1 MTGSGCTP
9 TADGRHVPTID
20 GDQVFIPKLNLDD
33 QWSIEDH
40 VKSLE
45 MAKFSD
51 KSCQVEDV
59 TPKILP
65 KPRKKK
71 KKTKVMCLVKK

>member
-1 MTGSGCTP
+1 MNDP
-9 TADGRHVPTID
+9 
-20 GDQVFIPKLNLDD
+20 LDD

-45 MAKFSD
+45 MAKASD
-51 KSCQVEDV
+51 KSCQVEDE

-71 KKTKVMCLVKK
+71 KKTKVNMCLVKN

>member
-1 MTGSGCTP
+1 MNGP
-9 TADGRHVPTID
+9 
-20 GDQVFIPKLNLDD
+20 LDD

-45 MAKFSD
+45 MAKVSD
-51 KSCQVEDV
+51 KSCQVEDE